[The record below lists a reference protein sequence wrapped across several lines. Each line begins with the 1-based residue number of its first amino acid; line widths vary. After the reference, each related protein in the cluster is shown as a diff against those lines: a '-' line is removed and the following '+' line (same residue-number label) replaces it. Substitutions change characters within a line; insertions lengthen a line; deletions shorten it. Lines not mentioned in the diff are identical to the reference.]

1 MLRFRGWRYF
11 SILLLL
17 QVTCLP
23 LVALEKKQEDN
34 SLELNTY
41 YLNQIPANDY
51 IIGPGDNLKI
61 IVSREY
67 PELNVDVIID
77 GEGTIF
83 LPKLN
88 RVYVEGLS
96 INELNTLLNKAFKKF
111 VKYPEL
117 QILINGYRPI
127 RVSVKGEVE
136 NPGLKV
142 LDGSL
147 SVGNNSSMNDKNQ
160 LPNDQKIYSGP
171 EMVTTFYFPTVFDA
185 LRQSGGITQFSD
197 LSNIKIIRKNT
208 ISNGGGNITTTIDFA
223 KALSNGDNSQNIR
236 IYDSDIIV
244 VRKNEKP
251 NNLIL
256 QRAVLSNLNPKFIN
270 VFVTGRV
277 NNPGSTTISKASSL
291 NDAVDM
297 AGGAKILKGKVT
309 FIRFRNNGTVDK
321 RKFSYRRNKKRGSFE
336 NPLLK
341 NGDLI
346 VFGDSFMSRT
356 NEVVTEFT
364 SPFVGLFSTYGLIKA
379 LSD

>member
-11 SILLLL
+11 SILFLL
-17 QVTCLP
+17 QVICFP
-23 LVALEKKQEDN
+23 LVAIEKKQEDN

-41 YLNQIPANDY
+41 FLNQIPANDY

-88 RVYVEGLS
+88 RVFVEGLS

-117 QILINGYRPI
+117 QILIKGYRPI
-127 RVSVKGEVE
+127 RVSVRGEVE

-147 SVGNNSSMNDKNQ
+147 SVGNNSSMNNQNQ
-160 LPNDQKIYSGP
+160 LTNDQSIYSGP
-171 EMVTTFYFPTVFDA
+171 NMVTTFYFPTVFDA

-197 LSNIKIIRKNT
+197 LSNIQIIRKNT
-208 ISNGGGNITTTIDFA
+208 ISKGGGNITTTIDFA

-277 NNPGSTTISKASSL
+277 NNPGRTTISKASTL

-309 FIRFRNNGTVDK
+309 FIRFKNNGSVDR
-321 RKFSYRRNKKRGSFE
+321 RKFVYRKNKKRGSFE

-379 LSD
+379 ISD

>member
-11 SILLLL
+11 SILFLL
-17 QVTCLP
+17 QFICLP

-34 SLELNTY
+34 SLELSTNF
-41 YLNQIPANDY
+41 LNQIPSNDY

-96 INELNTLLNKAFKKF
+96 LNELNTLLNKAFKKF

-147 SVGNNSSMNDKNQ
+147 SVGNNSSMNNQNQ
-160 LPNDQKIYSGP
+160 LSNDQNIYSGP
-171 EMVTTFYFPTVFDA
+171 DMVTTTYFPTVFDA

-197 LSNIKIIRKNT
+197 LSNIQIIRKNT
-208 ISNGGGNITTTIDFA
+208 ISKGGGNITTTINFA
-223 KALSNGDNSQNIR
+223 MALSNGDNSQNIR
-236 IYDSDIIV
+236 IYDSDIII

-251 NNLIL
+251 NIFIL
-256 QRAVLSNLNPKFIN
+256 QSAVLSNLNPKFIN

-277 NNPGSTTISKASSL
+277 NNPGRTNLSKASSL
-291 NDAVDM
+291 NDAVDI
-297 AGGAKILKGKVT
+297 AGGAKALKGKVT
-309 FIRFRNNGTVDK
+309 FLRFRNNGTVDK
-321 RKFSYRRNKKRGSFE
+321 RKFVYRKNNKRGSFE

-346 VFGDSFMSRT
+346 FVGDSFMSRT
-356 NEVVTEFT
+356 NEVVTEIT

-379 LSD
+379 ISD